1 MKKELLNEIRE
12 ALKYYGE
19 DNNVYNYKINRIAST
34 NGQIGKRSILLDTY
48 INKKGFKDLNEALE
62 DAKKDN

>member
-19 DNNVYNYKINRIAST
+19 DNNVYNCKINRIVSAT
-34 NGQIGKRSILLDTY
+34 GQIGKRSILLDTY
-48 INKKGFKDLNEALE
+48 MNKKGFKDFNEALE
-62 DAKKDN
+62 DAKKGN